1 MSSIS
6 KFLVTL
12 LGGVIIGGAGIALY
26 DRLSHADH
34 QQQTPEGSEATTKQ
48 PLYWV
53 APMDANY
60 RRDKPGKSP
69 MGMDLVPVYE
79 EPSESNSGD
88 KHVVKIA
95 SHVEQNLGVK
105 TTAVAK
111 GSMNNVINT
120 VGYVQYDENKIFHIH
135 PRVEGWVE
143 TLYVKAIG
151 DPVRKDQALYELY
164 SPELVNAQEEFLLA
178 LKSKQPKLI
187 RAARNRLQAFKISS
201 AFIDE
206 LQKTGTVKQRVT
218 FYSPADG
225 IVDHL
230 NIREGFFVNLDTTLF
245 SIVQLDQL
253 WVEAEVYE
261 RDAAVIAPGLPAIMT
276 LDFLPGKTWQGVT
289 DYVYPTLDE
298 SSRTLAVRLVF
309 SNHDNLLKP
318 NMFANVQI
326 TTKPLDDVLMV
337 PKQSVIRT
345 GEQDRVVLSLGEGQ
359 FKSVPVDIGRV
370 GKESIQILSGVSAGD
385 MVVTSA
391 QFLLDSESSKGA
403 ELERMS
409 TEKEAVIWA
418 QGTVN
423 HVMTEQRLVNISHGP
438 IEAIGMMG
446 MTMHFELAETIDI
459 NRLSDGQELHFR
471 LVQLDTGM
479 YQIVEIHILSEPETT
494 SDNDMHQHH

>member
-1 MSSIS
+1 
-6 KFLVTL
+6 
-12 LGGVIIGGAGIALY
+12 
-26 DRLSHADH
+26 
-34 QQQTPEGSEATTKQ
+34 
-48 PLYWV
+48 
-53 APMDANY
+53 
-60 RRDKPGKSP
+60 
-69 MGMDLVPVYE
+69 
-79 EPSESNSGD
+79 
-88 KHVVKIA
+88 
-95 SHVEQNLGVK
+95 
-105 TTAVAK
+105 
-111 GSMNNVINT
+111 
-120 VGYVQYDENKIFHIH
+120 
-135 PRVEGWVE
+135 
-143 TLYVKAIG
+143 
-151 DPVRKDQALYELY
+151 
-164 SPELVNAQEEFLLA
+164 
-178 LKSKQPKLI
+178 
-187 RAARNRLQAFKISS
+187 
-201 AFIDE
+201 
-206 LQKTGTVKQRVT
+206 
-218 FYSPADG
+218 
-225 IVDHL
+225 
-230 NIREGFFVNLDTTLF
+230 
-245 SIVQLDQL
+245 
-253 WVEAEVYE
+253 
-261 RDAAVIAPGLPAIMT
+261 MT

-409 TEKEAVIWA
+409 TEQEAVIWA

-479 YQIVEIHILSEPETT
+479 YQIVEIHIMSEPEAT